1 MPDRQVTTGD
11 TWESIAQKYGV
22 TVAQLKAGN
31 PGVSILS
38 PGLIIRVPNYYAQP
52 SQPTNPPYL
61 AGGQWN
67 AWEALATKPFTNR
80 KDILEQNAFMRQGLG
95 YQSAKT
101 AVTDSQRYQAQYD
114 AWRAAVGG
122 VDMADFKKQEY
133 GTAKILPKQTTG
145 TYQGDKSM
153 QRLTN
158 EAQRQANYN
167 AMYGGGPAALSEGG
181 QTVFVNNQPYT
192 TYSGLTNTAVN
203 QYTGGTVS
211 TKPQQNQQNKQNR
224 YKLGANYVI
233 YDPNGK
239 VIYSAEQAASDRY
252 NANHPKPPEPVDPT
266 KYFGSVGTYTWK
278 F

>member
-114 AWRAAVGG
+114 AWRAAQAKTAVTDSQRYQAQYDAWRAAVGG

-133 GTAKILPKQTTG
+133 GTGAVGGVDMADFKKQ
-145 TYQGDKSM
+145 
-153 QRLTN
+153 
-158 EAQRQANYN
+158 E
-167 AMYGGGPAALSEGG
+167 YG
-181 QTVFVNNQPYT
+181 
-192 TYSGLTNTAVN
+192 
-203 QYTGGTVS
+203 TGGTVS
-211 TKPQQNQQNKQNR
+211 TKPQQNQQNQQKQQNKQNR

-239 VIYSAEQAASDRY
+239 IIYSAEHESVDRY